1 MSIGAQS
8 PAVFVWLISKDF
20 NGRFSE
26 NGFLLTEP
34 FKTVYTYLR
43 LFDDRYRVDKAEL
56 YF

>member
-8 PAVFVWLISKDF
+8 PAVFVWLVSKDF

-43 LFDDRYRVDKAEL
+43 LFDDRCMVDKAEL